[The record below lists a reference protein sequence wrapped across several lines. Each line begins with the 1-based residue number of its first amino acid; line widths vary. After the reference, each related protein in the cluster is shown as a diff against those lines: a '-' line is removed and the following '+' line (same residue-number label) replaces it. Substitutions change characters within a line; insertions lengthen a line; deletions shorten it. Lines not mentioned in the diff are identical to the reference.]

1 MERDA
6 SRQGSISLPPPSQPT
21 SRASASSDKSSVQT
35 LPPAANNVT
44 NNVTPVQPGP
54 NPPNNVQPFG
64 MDQGPHPP
72 NDVQDFEMDPPV
84 GVPGHFQPGYS
95 TELK

>member
-6 SRQGSISLPPPSQPT
+6 SRQGNISPPPPSQPT
-21 SRASASSDKSSVQT
+21 SRASASSDKSSVKT

-44 NNVTPVQPGP
+44 NIVTPGQPGP
-54 NPPNNVQPFG
+54 HLPNVQPFE
-64 MDQGPHPP
+64 MDQGTHPP
-72 NDVQDFEMDPPV
+72 SGVQGFEMAPPV
-84 GVPGHFQPGYS
+84 GVPGHFQPRYS